1 MHEEALKGLPAAAT
15 HVSEI
20 VSDASTQTFTT
31 VAELFNFLKE
41 KKNKGKNKGETVDG
55 SKFCLLVSVV
65 IRLRLEW
72 KKNAVWKID
81 HQLFPVASASP
92 AISLCNDALVQAQQS
107 LRVVSRTLVLCC
119 FF

>member
-1 MHEEALKGLPAAAT
+1 M
-15 HVSEI
+15 
-20 VSDASTQTFTT
+20 
-31 VAELFNFLKE
+31 AELFNFLKE

-92 AISLCNDALVQAQQS
+92 AISLCNDALVRAQEA
-107 LRVVSRTLVLCC
+107 LGVVSRTLVLCN